1 VLICGAGYRVEI
13 LPPGA
18 LIFIYLWSII
28 LVESKLID
36 REAELQWLEEA
47 YKSPTAQMLVLYGRR
62 RIGKTALVV
71 WFLRGKRGIY
81 HMCTYDSIEKN
92 VRELLDKLAELT
104 GLEYLRH
111 LEPRFDVFLDV
122 LARVSAE
129 ERVVLALDEFQYL
142 VELDPSIPS
151 VLQRAWDLSLSR
163 TKIFLIL
170 VGSSVGM
177 IEERVLS
184 RKSPLYGRRTGSWK
198 MGELPPG
205 RIREFLP
212 GWNSVDVFKAWAVVG
227 GVPYYLSL
235 FDANRSFEENLV
247 RLFKKGGPLYE
258 EPMFLLREELREPR
272 VYVSIL
278 EAIAGGRHAL
288 GEIADWAGLDRSK
301 ASKYLWVLQHLEIV
315 RREVP
320 VGKKRGLYYISD
332 NLFQFWFRFV
342 YPNLSALEQGD
353 VRPLQDREAL
363 SQYFGEMFEEF
374 IRRYSPSIFGVKLGK
389 YVKGNV
395 DIDLAGEAH
404 GCRIYGEVK
413 WSEDVDAE
421 TVMRNLVR
429 KAEGD
434 VYIIVARG
442 FRKRTANSYTLQEI
456 FDVLESGGRIKLCAE
471 TT

>member
-1 VLICGAGYRVEI
+1 M
-13 LPPGA
+13 
-18 LIFIYLWSII
+18 
-28 LVESKLID
+28 ESKFID

-47 YKSPTAQMLVLYGRR
+47 YKSPSAQLLVLYGRR

-71 WFLRGKRGIY
+71 RFLKGKKAIY
-81 HMCTYDSIEKN
+81 HMCTYDSLERN
-92 VRELLDKLAELT
+92 VRGLLDKLAGLT
-104 GLEYLRH
+104 GLDYLRH
-111 LEPRFDVFLDV
+111 LEPRLDVFLDV
-122 LARVSAE
+122 LARVAAE
-129 ERVVLALDEFQYL
+129 EKVALALDEFQYL
-142 VELDPSIPS
+142 VELDPSVPS

-163 TKIFLIL
+163 TKIFLLL

-205 RIREFLP
+205 RLREFFP
-212 GWNSVDVFKAWAVVG
+212 GWAPVDVFKAWAVVG

-235 FDANRSFEENLV
+235 FDASRSFEENLP

-288 GEIADWAGLDRSK
+288 GEIADWAGLERSK

-320 VGKKRGLYYISD
+320 VGRRRGFYYISD
-332 NLFQFWFRFV
+332 NLFKFWFRFV

-353 VRPLQDREAL
+353 VRPLQDGQAL

-374 IRRYSPSIFGVKLGK
+374 IRRYSPSIFGVRLGK
-389 YVKGNV
+389 YIKSDV

-421 TVMRNLVR
+421 AVVRDLIR

-434 VYIIVARG
+434 VYIVVARG
-442 FRKRTANSYTLQEI
+442 FKRRAANSYTLREI
-456 FDVLESGGRIKLCAE
+456 FNVLERGEGIRLCGE
-471 TT
+471 KT

>member
-1 VLICGAGYRVEI
+1 M
-13 LPPGA
+13 
-18 LIFIYLWSII
+18 
-28 LVESKLID
+28 ESKFID

-47 YKSPTAQMLVLYGRR
+47 YNSAAAQLLVLYGRR
-62 RIGKTALVV
+62 RIGKTALAVR
-71 WFLRGKRGIY
+71 FLKGKRGIY
-81 HMCTYDSIEKN
+81 HMCTYDSVEKN
-92 VRELLDKLAELT
+92 VEELLGKLADLT
-104 GLEYLRH
+104 GMEYLRH

-122 LARVSAE
+122 LARVSAG
-129 ERVVLALDEFQYL
+129 ERVALVLDEFQYL

-151 VLQRAWDLSLSR
+151 VLQRAWDLSLSK
-163 TKIFLIL
+163 TKVFLLL

-177 IEERVLS
+177 IEERILS

-205 RIREFLP
+205 RIHELLP
-212 GWNSVDVFKAWAVVG
+212 GWDPVDVFKAWAVVG

-235 FDANRSFEENLV
+235 FDANKSLEENLL

-258 EPMFLLREELREPR
+258 EPVFLLREELREPR

-278 EAIAGGRHAL
+278 EAIASGRHAL

-320 VGKKRGLYYISD
+320 VGRKRGLYYIWD
-332 NLFQFWFRFV
+332 NLFRFWFRFV

-353 VRPLQDREAL
+353 VRPLQDGEAL

-374 IRRYSPSIFGVKLGK
+374 IRRYSPSIFGVRLGK
-389 YVKGNV
+389 LIKGGV
-395 DIDLAGEAH
+395 DIDLAGEIR
-404 GCRIYGEVK
+404 GCRVYGEVK
-413 WSEDVDAE
+413 WSGDVDAE
-421 TVMRNLVR
+421 AVVRDLIR

-434 VYIIVARG
+434 VYIVIARG
-442 FRKRTANSYTLQEI
+442 FKRRTANSYTLEEI
-456 FDVLESGGRIKLCAE
+456 LDVLRRGGRIRLCDE
-471 TT
+471 KT